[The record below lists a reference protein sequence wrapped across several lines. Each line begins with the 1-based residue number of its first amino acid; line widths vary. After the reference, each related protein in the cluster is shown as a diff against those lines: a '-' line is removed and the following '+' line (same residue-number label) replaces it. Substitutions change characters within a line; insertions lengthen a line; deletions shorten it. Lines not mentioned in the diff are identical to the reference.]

1 MYIFRLVMLL
11 ILFTSLIGG
20 VMYVTWFL
28 MSFLLSKYQKACNI
42 YTNLKFAAFG
52 YFLPFVGLA
61 CVIRAYYKEGSNRF
75 FPILTIQLQR
85 MLDFLLCI
93 YVIGV
98 VITLTCCL
106 LDYLQFVRI
115 CRKSFSVPKC
125 YYGVLETVKKQLNI
139 KKNIKI
145 CQGYNI
151 VSPCIIGIVS
161 PCIYLP
167 LVSYSE
173 EQLKLSLL
181 HELSHY
187 KQNDLLWKPIFMML
201 CTIYWFNPLVWILFN
216 QQRKWAEVTCD
227 FNCCENGFSKKVY
240 FSLLLELEENS
251 VGRYSCWVPTLVR
264 NHKELK
270 WRICC
275 MKKMKDNLTKKRNIW
290 LCSCLSLLVGICMVV
305 FMSYHVEAAY
315 NQYVED
321 GMEEVA
327 DKDENELEEYEM
339 SAEEVAKLN
348 IVQERPLPYMPLGTR
363 NINWT
368 VNNGVTYASGMFY
381 PTNGSTVSAAVSVS
395 PSGKTIS
402 LGLLQPNGVMKYVS
416 GSGNF
421 SHTFSVTQSGAHKI
435 CVVNNSGVTVT
446 VTGFYAY

>member
-1 MYIFRLVMLL
+1 
-11 ILFTSLIGG
+11 
-20 VMYVTWFL
+20 
-28 MSFLLSKYQKACNI
+28 
-42 YTNLKFAAFG
+42 
-52 YFLPFVGLA
+52 
-61 CVIRAYYKEGSNRF
+61 
-75 FPILTIQLQR
+75 
-85 MLDFLLCI
+85 
-93 YVIGV
+93 
-98 VITLTCCL
+98 
-106 LDYLQFVRI
+106 
-115 CRKSFSVPKC
+115 
-125 YYGVLETVKKQLNI
+125 
-139 KKNIKI
+139 
-145 CQGYNI
+145 
-151 VSPCIIGIVS
+151 
-161 PCIYLP
+161 
-167 LVSYSE
+167 
-173 EQLKLSLL
+173 
-181 HELSHY
+181 
-187 KQNDLLWKPIFMML
+187 
-201 CTIYWFNPLVWILFN
+201 
-216 QQRKWAEVTCD
+216 
-227 FNCCENGFSKKVY
+227 
-240 FSLLLELEENS
+240 
-251 VGRYSCWVPTLVR
+251 
-264 NHKELK
+264 
-270 WRICC
+270 